1 LNFPRL
7 AIVTEIKGE
16 RLMPSRL
23 YIGNLSYQTTEQDLR
38 DLFEGAG
45 TVNSVTIIMDR
56 ATNRSKGFG
65 FVEMATE
72 ESANEAIGKF
82 NDFTLHNRKIRVD
95 MAKPREGG
103 GDGGRRD
110 RRPNPR
116 GR

>member
-1 LNFPRL
+1 
-7 AIVTEIKGE
+7 
-16 RLMPSRL
+16 MPSRL
-23 YIGNLSYQTTEQDLR
+23 YIGNLSYETTEQDLR

-45 TVNSVTIIMDR
+45 TVSSVTIIMDR

-72 ESANEAIGKF
+72 EMATEAINKF

-95 MAKPREGG
+95 MAKPREAGG

-110 RRPNPR
+110 RRGSSR
-116 GR
+116 ER